1 MARCLLIAVVSAGL
15 VSLASELVAMLSKL
29 HIHVATQF
37 RDQGLRS
44 EEFGNM
50 ASLLRLQRQQDNL
63 CPRRIDFDSHHHQ
76 RNNVGRQTINAIHL
90 GNTKNSSWCTGRM
103 VHRRPHRRLF
113 VNNCKDYLP
122 TTPHAWRMATIRNAT
137 SLWATPGD
145 KRKSRTNKSTQRALN
160 PKPQRPKPETLNPEP
175 YSP

>member
-1 MARCLLIAVVSAGL
+1 MRISKSSSVARCLLIAVVSAGL

-29 HIHVATQF
+29 HVATQF

-44 EEFGNM
+44 EEFGDM
-50 ASLLRLQRQQDNL
+50 ASLLRLQRQQDDL
-63 CPRRIDFDSHHHQ
+63 CQRRIDLDGHHHQ

-90 GNTKNSSWCTGRM
+90 GNTKNGSSCIGRM

-122 TTPHAWRMATIRNAT
+122 TTPHMANGDDTKRDIALGNA
-137 SLWATPGD
+137 SG
-145 KRKSRTNKSTQRALN
+145 Q
-160 PKPQRPKPETLNPEP
+160 EEE
-175 YSP
+175 